1 MGPLLPILKR
11 IGMAVFGRPKHALLH
26 RHTLKVKNGF
36 MKDARGLEVTSDD
49 AAAVAAED
57 DFAARLLRLDQGAE
71 AILDASTRWPDT
83 PIIQLYAAAFWLYG
97 QTTDA
102 LASAASR
109 LQACRGLAMNARE
122 RALCDALTR
131 WLANDDL
138 RAVEAMEAITAA
150 WPGDLCT
157 AKFAEFLYYVLGQ
170 QHMGPR
176 FLAHMTRLEPV
187 HAGDPDFLAMAGFA
201 SELCDDFAA
210 AEKRAERALAIEA
223 RNPWAQHALSHVL
236 IRQGRIREGLA
247 RMEAFLPLLATCARP
262 IHSHDAWHLALL
274 QLEEL
279 DIDATMRVFRDH
291 IWGITPDLVV
301 EQLDA
306 IALLWR
312 IEMAGTAMDA
322 EWASIAEHLAPRASE
337 TFMPFMNAHYVYALA
352 RAGRSDD
359 VAAVLAAVRE
369 RSARDDE
376 EAKRVWAP
384 VGRAM
389 VEAAAAFGTGER
401 ARAAALLDPVMP
413 MMTWIGG
420 SDAQDDLFR
429 QAYLRSLQA
438 AGRHA
443 DAAAYFERM
452 TTAKA
457 RTPLDRVLAS

>member
-1 MGPLLPILKR
+1 
-11 IGMAVFGRPKHALLH
+11 MAIFGRLARVLLQRHA
-26 RHTLKVKNGF
+26 LKVKNGF
-36 MKDARGLEVTSDD
+36 MKDARDLEVSSDD
-49 AAAVAAED
+49 AAAVAAAD
-57 DFAARLLRLDQGAE
+57 DFAARLLRLDQGVE
-71 AILDASTRWPDT
+71 AILDAATRWPDT

-97 QTTDA
+97 QTGDA
-102 LASAASR
+102 LASAGSR
-109 LQACRGLAMNARE
+109 LHVCRGLAMNARE
-122 RALCDALTR
+122 RALHGALTR
-131 WLANDDL
+131 WLANDGL
-138 RAVEAMEAITAA
+138 RAVEAMEAITAK

-210 AEKRAERALAIEA
+210 AEKRAERALSIEA
-223 RNPWAQHALSHVL
+223 RNPWAQHALTHVL
-236 IRQGRIREGLA
+236 IRQGRIPEGLS
-247 RMEAFLPLLATCARP
+247 RMEAFLPLLATCGRP

-274 QLEEL
+274 HLEEL

-312 IEMAGTAMDA
+312 VEMAGTAMDA
-322 EWASIAEHLAPRASE
+322 EWPLIAEHVAPRASE

-352 RAGRSDD
+352 RAGRTDD
-359 VAAVLAAVRE
+359 VAAALAAVRE
-369 RSARDDE
+369 RSAGEDE

-384 VGRAM
+384 VGCA
-389 VEAAAAFGTGER
+389 VIEAAAAFGAGER

-429 QAYLRSLQA
+429 QTYLRSLQA

-452 TTAKA
+452 TAGKSC
-457 RTPLDRVLAS
+457 TPLDRVLAS